1 MPSPEPRDRS
11 EILHRI
17 LEQEVRRGYDDGT
30 VIGGLEQFLANWQA
44 ESAPES
50 AKDSQ
55 SLIAVSGKCWRTITR
70 SNRRTGATRVQS
82 ALQIL
87 NGQTVPNPTGPGN
100 PPPKESSTSPAKDSG
115 SSPRP
120 RKQVAS
126 RPQADLDSPLA
137 IVPMLKA
144 EDAKRLEKL
153 GLSTLGDLIQHFP
166 HRHIDRS
173 RIKTIADLKP
183 GEEAT
188 IVVNVMQVENRRV
201 TQGRMVITEAA
212 LADSTGYIKAVWFNQ
227 PYLQRSLTNKR
238 RVVVAG
244 KVEISRNGL
253 ELRSPEYEFAESPEK
268 VCTWDAWCRSI
279 P

>member
-1 MPSPEPRDRS
+1 
-11 EILHRI
+11 
-17 LEQEVRRGYDDGT
+17 
-30 VIGGLEQFLANWQA
+30 
-44 ESAPES
+44 
-50 AKDSQ
+50 
-55 SLIAVSGKCWRTITR
+55 
-70 SNRRTGATRVQS
+70 
-82 ALQIL
+82 
-87 NGQTVPNPTGPGN
+87 
-100 PPPKESSTSPAKDSG
+100 
-115 SSPRP
+115 
-120 RKQVAS
+120 
-126 RPQADLDSPLA
+126 
-137 IVPMLKA
+137 MLKA

-212 LADSTGYIKAVWFNQ
+212 LADKTGYIKAVWFNQ
-227 PYLQRSLTNKR
+227 PYLQRSLTDKR

-253 ELRSPEYEFAESPEK
+253 ELRSPEHEFAESPEK
-268 VCTWDAWCRSI
+268 GLHVGTFGAGLSLDCQTLRQVDASLGSI
-279 P
+279 CA